1 MVGNPSTDNKTRNS
15 VFRPDSSQK
24 DPDSSR
30 KNRIFNLKNTI
41 FMNIHIAAFSLRG
54 NLSDKELYYE
64 GFAVEVGQAAVG
76 KESNLQDFY
85 NMCNPSVRCWKTI
98 DSKGKGRGRNPDHQK
113 INTLVFL
120 ILYLGFPSE
129 ETVLD
134 WISQWWHQI
143 QQDNYVYKY
152 LRFLCSF
159 LLLSCNNHQ
168 FLSHKIILYPILQ
181 YISLCV

>member
-1 MVGNPSTDNKTRNS
+1 MS
-15 VFRPDSSQK
+15 VFRPDSSRK
-24 DPDSSR
+24 D
-30 KNRIFNLKNTI
+30 RIFNQKNTI
-41 FMNIHIAAFSLRG
+41 FMNIHIAAFSLRD
-54 NLSDKELYYE
+54 NLSDKGSYYK

-85 NMCNPSVRCWKTI
+85 TMCNPSVRRWKTI
-98 DSKGKGRGRNPDHQK
+98 NSKGKGRGRNPDHQK

-143 QQDNYVYKY
+143 QQDNYVCNQQDNYVYKY
-152 LRFLCSF
+152 LKFLCSF